1 MPPTTSARNS
11 LRRGHGCIQC
21 RSRRVKCGNE
31 QPRCSHC
38 MKRHIVCHYMPSW
51 QYLRSTSTQNRAPMD
66 SLPSISVLTCVAQ
79 SQSQMSPT
87 GPSVAKDNLNVH
99 DLELMMQWCT
109 KTYRSISHNSNVES
123 IWQTAIPREAMQHP
137 ALMHSILAL
146 SALHLASST
155 GGSMHERYI
164 KTAKTHKDLAL
175 LGFKETF
182 TNIDQS
188 NCDAAFAL
196 SSLLT
201 ISSLAFPLIAGQSQ
215 TNTAL
220 DDLCQAFQ
228 VARNSMNVLA
238 QIADKV
244 RSGELKPLLEK
255 DECGP
260 KMPDT
265 SRLAIMSLS
274 MTNSQLANRNP
285 KHERETFEATIGQL
299 GESLEKLVQGEE
311 ASIVAFQ
318 WMYHIPPRFID
329 LVHERHPFAL
339 VILAHYAVVL
349 HFMRSRWWMGEW
361 GTRIIQQIGRLL
373 DFQWQQSISWVL
385 DATGCY
391 IPPT

>member
-1 MPPTTSARNS
+1 
-11 LRRGHGCIQC
+11 
-21 RSRRVKCGNE
+21 
-31 QPRCSHC
+31 
-38 MKRHIVCHYMPSW
+38 
-51 QYLRSTSTQNRAPMD
+51 MD
-66 SLPSISVLTCVAQ
+66 SLPPMSVLTCVAQ

-87 GPSVAKDNLNVH
+87 GPNGAKDNLNVH

-123 IWQTAIPREAMQHP
+123 IWQTVIPREATQHP

-155 GGSMHERYI
+155 GGSMHERYM
-164 KTAKTHKDLAL
+164 KTAKSHRDLAL
-175 LGFKETF
+175 LGFKETSK
-182 TNIDQS
+182 NPDQS

-196 SSLLT
+196 CSLMT
-201 ISSLAFPLIAGQSQ
+201 ISSLAFPLIAEQSQ
-215 TNTAL
+215 ANTAL

-238 QIADKV
+238 QITDQV
-244 RSGELKPLLEK
+244 SGGELKPLLGK
-255 DECGP
+255 DESGP

-274 MTNSQLANRNP
+274 MTNSRLASRNP
-285 KHERETFEATIGQL
+285 NHEREMFEATIRQL
-299 GESLEKLVQGEE
+299 GESLEQLAQGRE

-318 WMYHIPPRFID
+318 WMYHIPQRFID
-329 LVHERHPFAL
+329 LLHERHPFAL

-349 HFMRSRWWMGEW
+349 HFMRSHWWMGEW
-361 GTRIIQQIGRLL
+361 GARVIQQIGRLL
-373 DFQWQQSISWVL
+373 DSQWRQSINWVL

-391 IPPT
+391 IAPT

>member
-1 MPPTTSARNS
+1 
-11 LRRGHGCIQC
+11 
-21 RSRRVKCGNE
+21 
-31 QPRCSHC
+31 
-38 MKRHIVCHYMPSW
+38 
-51 QYLRSTSTQNRAPMD
+51 MD
-66 SLPSISVLTCVAQ
+66 SLPSIPVLTCVAK

-87 GPSVAKDNLNVH
+87 CRNGAKDNLNVH

-109 KTYRSISHNSNVES
+109 KTYRSMSHNSDVES
-123 IWQTAIPREAMQHP
+123 IWQTVIPREAMQHP
-137 ALMHSILAL
+137 ALMHGILAL

-164 KTAKTHKDLAL
+164 KTAKTHKDMAL
-175 LGFKETF
+175 SNFKETF
-182 TNIDQS
+182 TNIDHS
-188 NCDAAFAL
+188 NCNAAFAL
-196 SSLLT
+196 CSLTT
-201 ISSLAFPLIAGQSQ
+201 ISSLAFPLIAGHGQ

-228 VARNSMNVLA
+228 VARNFMNVLA
-238 QIADKV
+238 QIADQVK
-244 RSGELKPLLEK
+244 SGELKPLLEK

-285 KHERETFEATIGQL
+285 KHEREMFEATIRQL
-299 GESLEKLVQGEE
+299 GETLEKLAQGRE

-329 LVHERHPFAL
+329 LVHERYPFAL

-361 GTRIIQQIGRLL
+361 GARIIQQIGRLL
-373 DFQWQQSISWVL
+373 DSQWQQSISWVL
-385 DATGCY
+385 DATGCH